1 MRRPLLI
8 ALLLV
13 SALPFAHGADDYKPG
28 PGFLPQLGLPKGMML
43 KDKYTSHRIAPGTE
57 RGVSVCVPAG
67 LDRSRPAP
75 SLVSP
80 DGLIHEVLIKPAA
93 PKV

>member
-13 SALPFAHGADDYKPG
+13 SALPFAHGADEYKPG
-28 PGFLPQLGLPKGMML
+28 PGSLPQLGLPKGMTL

-57 RGVSVCVPAG
+57 REVSVCVSAG
-67 LDRSRPAP
+67 LERSRSSPF
-75 SLVSP
+75 LVSP
-80 DGLIHEVLIKPAA
+80 DGLIHEVLIEPAA
-93 PKV
+93 PKM